1 MERRLVDKKTLK
13 LHFKKQTKKK
23 KKPLWFILDTPLE
36 DKTIFKMKEND
47 YQ

>member
-1 MERRLVDKKTLK
+1 MERLVDKKTLK
-13 LHFKKQTKKK
+13 LHFKKQTQ

-47 YQ
+47 Y